1 MSVNATSTET
11 ERPDV
16 QSYTLLVFMG
26 VLWGLAV
33 STSKIGVV
41 AGGHPIGMALW
52 QTIVASLFLL
62 CVALATSQR
71 PRFNLQVLRFAAVCS
86 TCGVAFPAFA
96 LFTAAY
102 YLPAGIVAIAFASMP
117 MFAYGLSVI
126 FRHEASSA
134 RRLSGVF
141 LGLVAMGLIILPDTA
156 LPSPELAPWVL
167 LTLAASLS
175 MSVENY
181 YAGAFRPEGVSS
193 LQLSFARQSGAA
205 LLLLPIALVTGT
217 MLPVFEPWSG
227 MQVGATATGLL
238 SAVAYTCLL
247 VVIHRSGVIFASQ
260 SSYIITLAGVGWGM
274 LIFGETHS
282 VYIWAAL
289 GLTLAAV
296 GLVEPRPPRA
306 TGLTGRR
313 AGP

>member
-1 MSVNATSTET
+1 MAVNETSAQPAPT
-11 ERPDV
+11 DALAYG
-16 QSYTLLVFMG
+16 SLLFMG
-26 VLWGLAV
+26 TLWGLAV
-33 STSKIGVV
+33 STSKIGVE

-52 QTIVASLFLL
+52 QTTVASIFLL
-62 CVALATSQR
+62 CVSFATSQR
-71 PRFNLQVLRFAAVCS
+71 PQFNPQVLKFAAVCS

-117 MFAYGLSVI
+117 MFAYGLSVL

-141 LGLVAMGLIILPDTA
+141 LGLIAMGLIILPDTA
-156 LPSPELAPWVL
+156 LPSPDLAPWVL

-205 LLLLPIALVTGT
+205 VILLPIGLATSTV
-217 MLPVFEPWSG
+217 LPVFEPWTG
-227 MQVGATATGLL
+227 MQFGATATGLL
-238 SAVAYTCLL
+238 SAIAYTCLL
-247 VVIHRSGVIFASQ
+247 FTIHRSGVIFASQ
-260 SSYIITLAGVGWGM
+260 SSYIITLAGVAWGM

-282 VYIWAAL
+282 AYIWAAL
-289 GLTLAAV
+289 GLTLVALALV
-296 GLVEPRPPRA
+296 KPNAPRASGLVNHRPE
-306 TGLTGRR
+306 T
-313 AGP
+313 